1 MPMAGNLQ
9 GDDPGGAG
17 LRRRTPL
24 AKPIRLGLIG
34 CGGIVQKV
42 HAPSLLALPEAVQ
55 VVAVADPL
63 PENRDQV
70 GEMFGVP
77 ENQRYADHRTLLERA
92 PLDLVSI
99 ATPHHLHAEHV
110 VAAAEAGVAVICE
123 KPMATSMAEAHAILQ
138 AVQRSGVP
146 YSEVHNLL
154 FTLPMQEALAHIRS
168 GVIGRPF
175 LARGQSMFNKATQG
189 DLPLNLWRN
198 RKETGGGCLSDTA
211 YHEIYSVE
219 ALAGSPIRYVEARVR
234 TMMFQVDVDDVALL
248 LCEHESGALST
259 VSSSWC
265 NTATE
270 SGRWCEVHGT
280 LGAIRVNH
288 RDSSSF
294 LRYSTAENKWQT
306 IHAPGTYGAGMQAT
320 AIRGHEGFF
329 AAVCEALAN
338 GRAMPVT
345 VHDARHLMAVVEGAR
360 LATERRCA
368 VDVQELEEEYQR

>member
-1 MPMAGNLQ
+1 MAESLHGDGY
-9 GDDPGGAG
+9 GDDE
-17 LRRRTPL
+17 LRKRAPRV
-24 AKPIRLGLIG
+24 KPIRLGLIG
-34 CGGIVQKV
+34 CGGIVQMV
-42 HAPSLLALPEAVQ
+42 HAPSLLALPETVQ
-55 VVAVADPL
+55 VVAVADPV
-63 PENRDQV
+63 PENRNRV

-77 ENQRYADHRTLLERA
+77 ESQRYVDHRTLLERA
-92 PLDLVSI
+92 TIDLVSI

-110 VAAAEAGVAVICE
+110 IAAAQAGVAVVCE
-123 KPMATSMAEAHAILQ
+123 KPMATSMAEADAILQ
-138 AVQRSGVP
+138 AVRRSGVP

-154 FTLPMQEALAHIRS
+154 FTLPMQEALAQIRS

-219 ALAGSPIRYVEARVR
+219 ALVGSPIRYVEGRVR
-234 TMMFQVDVDDVALL
+234 TVMFQVDVDDVALL
-248 LCEHESGALST
+248 LCEHENGALST

-294 LRYSTAENKWQT
+294 LHYSTAENRWQT
-306 IHAPGTYGAGMQAT
+306 IHASGTYGADLQAT
-320 AIRGHEGFF
+320 AIHGHEGYFR
-329 AAVCEALAN
+329 AVCEALGN
-338 GRAMPVT
+338 GTAMAVT
-345 VHDARHLMAVVEGAR
+345 VHDARHLVAVVEGAR
-360 LATERRCA
+360 LATEHRCA
-368 VDVQELEEEYQR
+368 VDVQELEEER